1 MRNPRKWK
9 RKKVLMMVIIRIS
22 SLTTMMIGTKRRK
35 YLPLKPTKE
44 LARKLMVGASNAGS
58 ASFRIT
64 KSLILSSL
72 ACD

>member
-1 MRNPRKWK
+1 MRNSRKWK
-9 RKKVLMMVIIRIS
+9 RKKVLMMVII

-35 YLPLKPTKE
+35 YLPLKPTKKI
-44 LARKLMVGASNAGS
+44 ARKLMVGASNASS